1 MTRVLDSKDLHF
13 HSKVYKCW
21 KSFLSIRKSL
31 FLFCIFSYQLH
42 SNILPIFTTLIFNQA
57 SVREMSKS
65 QEYAVL
71 NELLR
76 QDTVADVFDLSNPEA
91 EASQYLWVL
100 GHPGLHRECQDYE
113 VSAHVCMCGEESLKN
128 WNSLL
133 HLLKKKKVHSG
144 SYSAKIKLVDSMK
157 WIQVNKQEHQ

>member
-1 MTRVLDSKDLHF
+1 
-13 HSKVYKCW
+13 
-21 KSFLSIRKSL
+21 
-31 FLFCIFSYQLH
+31 
-42 SNILPIFTTLIFNQA
+42 
-57 SVREMSKS
+57 MSKS

-91 EASQYLWVL
+91 EASQYLWVP

-133 HLLKKKKVHSG
+133 HLLKKKVHSG

-157 WIQVNKQEHQ
+157 WIQVNKQEGASVKVFTLHKFLLLFLFLFIHTFPLYMSTHHISNTVSSALTMDVEQADIVSALKGKGRQIQ